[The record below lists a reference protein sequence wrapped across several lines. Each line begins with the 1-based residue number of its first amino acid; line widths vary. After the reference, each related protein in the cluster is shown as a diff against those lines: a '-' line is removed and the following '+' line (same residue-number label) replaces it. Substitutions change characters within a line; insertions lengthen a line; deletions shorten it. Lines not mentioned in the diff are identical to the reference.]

1 MTVPHNAAPCHPF
14 NQLFYRVCLHGAMMP
29 AVTSFI
35 KQHTLPLI
43 ACIAAAISAL
53 FVPPSAAYLD
63 YFDFKTLGCLF
74 CISATV
80 NALVSTGLFSQLAQ
94 RIVRTLKTQRTC
106 VITMVLITLVGAMFI
121 TNDMALLTFLPL
133 SYLVLRGIVDDRK
146 LLAWCFI
153 LQNAAAVLGGMILP
167 FGNPHNLYLYS
178 LFDIP
183 TGTFILTMLPTFIA
197 AVILIGACCLFV
209 KPTPLA
215 PADTASEDAEQKI
228 EGRIPRKV
236 QIGLY
241 CILFALTLC
250 AILRAIPYLAVLVI
264 VIVCLLVANPRV
276 LVRVD
281 YGLLIT
287 FAAFFVFAGNL
298 SSIPQVKEFLM
309 SLLESNALITI
320 VGTCQI
326 ISNLPTTLLYA
337 PFTTDWATL
346 LVATDIAGM
355 GTPIASLA
363 SLITIKS
370 FMNYRRDDAGLFMR
384 LFLAVGFSFLIVLSV
399 VAAVFL

>member
-1 MTVPHNAAPCHPF
+1 MM
-14 NQLFYRVCLHGAMMP
+14 RAMG
-29 AVTSFI
+29 SFA
-35 KQHTLPLI
+35 KRHTLPLI
-43 ACIAAAISAL
+43 ACIAAVISAF

-80 NALVSTGLFSQLAQ
+80 NALVSTGLFA
-94 RIVRTLKTQRTC
+94 RAARRTVRTLRTQRAC
-106 VITMVLITLVGAMFI
+106 VIAMVLITLVGAMFI

-133 SYLVLRGIVDDRK
+133 SYLVLRGITDDRR

-178 LFDIP
+178 LFNIP
-183 TGTFILTMLPTFIA
+183 TGTFILTMLPTFLA
-197 AVILIGACCLFV
+197 AVILIGACCLLV
-209 KPTPLA
+209 KPIPLEA
-215 PADTASEDAEQKI
+215 TDAMEADAQSDEIGGMPAAMH
-228 EGRIPRKV
+228 EGKGELLRLPRNV
-236 QIGLY
+236 QVGLY
-241 CILFALTLC
+241 CALFVLTLC
-250 AILRAIPYLAVLVI
+250 AILRVIPYLSVCAIVL
-264 VIVCLLVANPRV
+264 VCLLVVNRRI
-276 LVRVD
+276 LLRVD

-298 SSIPQVKEFLM
+298 SSIPQVREFLM
-309 SLLESNALITI
+309 SLLEGNALLTI
-320 VGTCQI
+320 VGTCQV

-370 FMNYRRDDAGLFMR
+370 FLNYRRDDAGLFMK
-384 LFLAVGFSFLIVLSV
+384 LFLAVGFGFLIVLCI
-399 VAAVFL
+399 VAALFL

>member
-1 MTVPHNAAPCHPF
+1 MS
-14 NQLFYRVCLHGAMMP
+14 
-29 AVTSFI
+29 SFV
-35 KQHTLPLI
+35 KQHTLPII
-43 ACIAAAISAL
+43 ACFAAVISAF

-80 NALVSTGLFSQLAQ
+80 NALVSTGLFARLAKS
-94 RIVRTLKTQRTC
+94 IVSTLKTQRTC
-106 VITMVLITLVGAMFI
+106 VIAMVLITLVGAMFI

-133 SYLVLRGIVDDRK
+133 SYLVLSGITDDRR

-183 TGTFILTMLPTFIA
+183 TGTFILTMLPTFIT
-197 AVILIGACCLFV
+197 AVVLIGACCLFV
-209 KPTPLA
+209 KPIPLA
-215 PADTASEDAEQKI
+215 PLEAPHEGGSHIGTA
-228 EGRIPRKV
+228 GFCRVPRKA
-236 QIGLY
+236 QLGLY
-241 CILFALTLC
+241 CVLFVLTLC
-250 AILRAIPYLAVLVI
+250 AILRVIPFLAVLAL
-264 VIVCLLVANPRV
+264 VIVCLLIVNPRI
-276 LVRVD
+276 LARVD

-298 SSIPQVKEFLM
+298 SSIPQVREFLM
-309 SLLESNALITI
+309 SLLEQNALITI

-370 FMNYRRDDAGLFMR
+370 FLNFRRNDAGLFMR
-384 LFLAVGFSFLIVLSV
+384 LFLAVGFSFLIVLCI